1 MKYKNVK
8 YIEWLSADEL
18 HAASQEWLSDLKFTL
33 DEHRF
38 FEDLI
43 TEYTSLLI
51 KDNQFPSSKALIE
64 DIDASKKQ
72 NIILIEAVQTH
83 ENELKVMLDGINELK
98 KEDAYTNEHFQLV
111 SIIGD
116 FMKSYN
122 TLKQKMFTII
132 KDLKKQDKRNRLID
146 KK

>member
-1 MKYKNVK
+1 MIHKNAK

-51 KDNQFPSSKALIE
+51 KDDQFASSKALIE
-64 DIDASKKQ
+64 ELDASKKQ

-83 ENELKVMLDGINELK
+83 ENELQVMLDGINELK
-98 KEDAYTNEHFQLV
+98 KENAYTQEHFQLV
-111 SIIGD
+111 TIISE
-116 FMKSYN
+116 FIKSYN
-122 TLKQKMFTII
+122 TLKQNMFTVI
-132 KDLKKQDKRNRLID
+132 KDLKKQDKQNRLID

>member
-1 MKYKNVK
+1 MIHKNVK

-38 FEDLI
+38 FDDLI

-51 KDNQFPSSKALIE
+51 KDDQYASSKALIE
-64 DIDASKKQ
+64 ELDDSKKK
-72 NIILIEAVQTH
+72 NSILIAAVQTH

-98 KEDAYTNEHFQLV
+98 KEDAYTKEHFKLV
-111 SIIGD
+111 TIIGD
-116 FMKSYN
+116 FMKTYN
-122 TLKQKMFTII
+122 SLKLRMFTLI
-132 KDLKKQDKRNRLID
+132 KSLKKQDKRNRIID
-146 KK
+146 KR

>member
-1 MKYKNVK
+1 MIHKNVK

-38 FEDLI
+38 FDDLI

-51 KDNQFPSSKALIE
+51 KDDQYASSKALIE
-64 DIDASKKQ
+64 ELDDSKKK
-72 NIILIEAVQTH
+72 NSILIAAVQTH

-98 KEDAYTNEHFQLV
+98 KEDAYTKEHFELV
-111 SIIGD
+111 TIIGD
-116 FMKSYN
+116 FMKTYN
-122 TLKQKMFTII
+122 SLKLRMFTLI
-132 KDLKKQDKRNRLID
+132 KSLKKQDKRNRIID
-146 KK
+146 KR

>member
-1 MKYKNVK
+1 MIHKNAK

-51 KDNQFPSSKALIE
+51 KDDQFASSKALIE
-64 DIDASKKQ
+64 ELDASKKQ

-83 ENELKVMLDGINELK
+83 ENELQVMLDGINELK
-98 KEDAYTNEHFQLV
+98 KENAYTKEHFQLV
-111 SIIGD
+111 TIISE

-122 TLKQKMFTII
+122 TLKQNMFTVI
-132 KDLKKQDKRNRLID
+132 KDLKKQDKQNRLID

>member
-1 MKYKNVK
+1 MIHKNAK

-51 KDNQFPSSKALIE
+51 KDDQFASSKALIE
-64 DIDASKKQ
+64 ELDASKKQ

-98 KEDAYTNEHFQLV
+98 KENAYTKEHFQLV
-111 SIIGD
+111 TIIGE

-122 TLKQKMFTII
+122 TLKQNMFTVI
-132 KDLKKQDKRNRLID
+132 KDLKKQDKQNRLID

>member
-1 MKYKNVK
+1 MIHKNVK

-51 KDNQFPSSKALIE
+51 KDDQYASSKALIE
-64 DIDASKKQ
+64 ALDESKKK
-72 NIILIEAVQTH
+72 NTILIAAVQTH

-98 KEDAYTNEHFQLV
+98 KEDAYTKEHFELV
-111 SIIGD
+111 TIIGD
-116 FMKSYN
+116 FMKTYN
-122 TLKQKMFTII
+122 SLKLRMFTLI
-132 KDLKKQDKRNRLID
+132 KSLKKQDKRNRIID
-146 KK
+146 KR

>member
-1 MKYKNVK
+1 MIHKNAK

-18 HAASQEWLSDLKFTL
+18 HAASQEWLSELKFTF

-43 TEYTSLLI
+43 TEYTCLLI
-51 KDNQFPSSKALIE
+51 KDDQFPSSKALIE

-72 NIILIEAVQTH
+72 NILLIEAVQTH
-83 ENELKVMLDGINELK
+83 ENELQIMLDGINELK
-98 KEDAYTNEHFQLV
+98 KEDAYTKEHFQLV
-111 SIIGD
+111 TIISD
-116 FMKSYN
+116 FMNSYKSI
-122 TLKQKMFTII
+122 KKRMFSLISE
-132 KDLKKQDKRNRLID
+132 LKKQDKKNRLID